1 MTRGWPI
8 EAVRREAKL
17 EQSDDDD
24 VAICPPLSIYPVS
37 ASQPPTT
44 SKPLCPSYCG
54 CRGRSRANGA
64 GEEACVDGWQGASL
78 VEVGAATTIKGREGV
93 TASRA
98 GRSGRAS
105 SVEAKAKA
113 SIARLGEDA
122 GGGGGRG
129 GWKRGAPRGGGA
141 RVLESRGL
149 AGEEGPSGRGHI

>member
-1 MTRGWPI
+1 
-8 EAVRREAKL
+8 
-17 EQSDDDD
+17 
-24 VAICPPLSIYPVS
+24 
-37 ASQPPTT
+37 
-44 SKPLCPSYCG
+44 
-54 CRGRSRANGA
+54 
-64 GEEACVDGWQGASL
+64 
-78 VEVGAATTIKGREGV
+78 VEVGAATTIKGREGG

-149 AGEEGPSGRGHI
+149 AGEEGSSGRGHI

>member
-1 MTRGWPI
+1 
-8 EAVRREAKL
+8 
-17 EQSDDDD
+17 
-24 VAICPPLSIYPVS
+24 
-37 ASQPPTT
+37 
-44 SKPLCPSYCG
+44 
-54 CRGRSRANGA
+54 
-64 GEEACVDGWQGASL
+64 
-78 VEVGAATTIKGREGV
+78 VEVGAATTIKGREGG

-129 GWKRGAPRGGGA
+129 GWKRGA

-149 AGEEGPSGRGHI
+149 AGEEGSSGRGHI